1 LEPEGRFDKSGPWT
15 EEAHLLIQ
23 SPLLQINVSVFEKK
37 VYNQRLLIVQKR
49 KRAEQYVR
57 LISFLTATKESTLNV

>member
-1 LEPEGRFDKSGPWT
+1 MEPEGRLDKSALWT

-23 SPLLQINVSVFEKK
+23 SLLLQLNVCVFEKK